1 MNSKASLSY
10 TAKPNQ
16 KENLKNEIS
25 HDVLRPEARLTV
37 HAGQNKCTC
46 TQHTQNTKT
55 IGTWFLMPSCKNGT
69 LKYLPFYL
77 RVFNIINQVRND
89 PELSRLHGA
98 QLPRAP
104 CFCPCLR

>member
-37 HAGQNKCTC
+37 HVGQNKCTC
-46 TQHTQNTKT
+46 TRHTHQNNRNLVSHA
-55 IGTWFLMPSCKNGT
+55 LMQKWDIKIFAVL
-69 LKYLPFYL
+69 LKDL
-77 RVFNIINQVRND
+77 
-89 PELSRLHGA
+89 
-98 QLPRAP
+98 
-104 CFCPCLR
+104 